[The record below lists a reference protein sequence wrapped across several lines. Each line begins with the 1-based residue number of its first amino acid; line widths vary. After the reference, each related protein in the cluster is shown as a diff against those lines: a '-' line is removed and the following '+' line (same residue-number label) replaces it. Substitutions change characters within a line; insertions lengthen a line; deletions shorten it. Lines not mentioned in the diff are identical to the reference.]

1 MNELIKVVYNN
12 DRPTVSGRELHDK
25 LEIKTAYKDWF
36 PRMCEYGFA
45 EGEDFNPLNFE
56 QVRQEGDREVKRTI
70 IDHQLTIEMAKQICM
85 IQRTETGKRY
95 REYFLEIEK
104 EWNTP
109 EAVMARAVKM
119 ADRKIA
125 LLSGQLAEANKQIE
139 EAKPK
144 VLFAE
149 AVSTAKTSI
158 LIGEL
163 SKLMKQ
169 NGVDIEQNRLFDWM
183 RENGYLIKAKNGSY
197 NMPTQSAMER
207 GLLEIKESTSVNP
220 DGSVRVN
227 KTPKVTGKGQVYF
240 INLFLAERGKQN
252 ERPHDERT

>member
-1 MNELIKVVYNN
+1 MNELIKVVYDN

-36 PRMCEYGFA
+36 PRMCEYGFV
-45 EGEDFNPLNFE
+45 EGEDYGSFLS
-56 QVRQEGDREVKRTI
+56 DRSDGLPGKPRT
-70 IDHQLTIEMAKQICM
+70 DHQLTIEMAKQICM

-169 NGVDIEQNRLFDWM
+169 NGVNIGQNRLFDWM

-240 INLFLAERGKQN
+240 INLFLTERRKQN

>member
-1 MNELIKVVYNN
+1 MNELIKVVYDN

-36 PRMCEYGFA
+36 PRMCEYGFV
-45 EGEDFNPLNFE
+45 EGEDYGSFLS
-56 QVRQEGDREVKRTI
+56 DRSDGLPGKPRT
-70 IDHQLTIEMAKQICM
+70 DHQLTLEMAKQICM

-169 NGVDIEQNRLFDWM
+169 NGVDIGQNRLFDWM

-197 NMPTQSAMER
+197 NMPTQSAMEC

>member
-36 PRMCEYGFA
+36 PRMCEYGFV
-45 EGEDFNPLNFE
+45 EGEDYGSFLS
-56 QVRQEGDREVKRTI
+56 DRSDGLPGKPRT
-70 IDHQLTIEMAKQICM
+70 DHQLTIEMAKQICM

-169 NGVDIEQNRLFDWM
+169 NGVNIGQNRLFDWM

-240 INLFLAERGKQN
+240 INLFLTERGKRN

>member
-1 MNELIKVVYNN
+1 MNELIKVVYDN
-12 DRPTVSGRELHDK
+12 DRPTVSGRELYEK

-70 IDHQLTIEMAKQICM
+70 TDHQLTLEMAKQICM

-169 NGVDIEQNRLFDWM
+169 NGVDIGQNRLFDWM

-240 INLFLAERGKQN
+240 INLFLAEKGEVAKCSV
-252 ERPHDERT
+252 EK